1 MQREITALWGEKK
14 VVLRQ
19 TPRAVTPFG
28 GLSVF
33 IEFLQ
38 KIGYGQQVKTH
49 LPVHLRSPNAIDPSE
64 TFTAFLL
71 SVVAGARRFAHTAL
85 LRADRALHTLLGMKR
100 FPTDDTM
107 RNLFK
112 RFRQGLVVQF
122 YEPLWAWQLARVRK
136 RAGGYSLDLDSTVFE
151 RYGQQEGVKR
161 GYNPRKRGRASH
173 HPLLAVLGEAQFIL
187 HGWLRSGNTR
197 SDSGVVEFLKEAWA
211 KLPYRE
217 WIRVVRADS
226 GFCAQELL
234 QHLESLELHYIV
246 VARLT
251 KWLKREAARVATW
264 RALDET
270 YAVGEFRL
278 QLFGWDRERRF
289 VVVRERLQET
299 KRSLGRKLFDL
310 PGYTFRIFVTSRTE
324 APEEIWRDYNQ
335 RACVEQ
341 RIEELKSDLAADDF
355 CLREFFATE
364 AAFLGILMLFNLLGE
379 FQRASGMSGYRQP
392 ATLRAQV
399 FLCGAILGRTGHRK
413 VLHLSAAW
421 GGLQTRNSL
430 LDRLLQY
437 QIPTSPKLDFSSLM
451 TG

>member
-1 MQREITALWGEKK
+1 MQREITVLWGEKK

-33 IEFLQ
+33 VAFLG
-38 KIGYGQQVKTH
+38 KIGYQQQVSEH
-49 LPVHLRSPNAIDPSE
+49 LPVHLKSPNAIDPGE
-64 TFTAFLL
+64 TFTAFLI
-71 SVVAGARRFAHTAL
+71 SVVAGARRFAHTAM
-85 LRADRALHTLLGMKR
+85 LRTDKALHALLGIQR
-100 FPTDDTM
+100 FPTDDTV

-122 YEPLWAWQLARVRK
+122 YEPLWSWQLARVPK

-151 RYGQQEGVKR
+151 RYGEQEGAKR
-161 GYNPRKRGRASH
+161 GYNPRKHGRASH

-211 KLPYRE
+211 KLESRK

-226 GFCAQELL
+226 GFFAQELL
-234 QHLESLELHYIV
+234 QYLEELELHYIV

-251 KWLKREAARVATW
+251 KWLKREAARVQTW

-278 QLFGWDRERRF
+278 KLLGWDRERRF
-289 VVVRERLQET
+289 VVVREQLRET
-299 KRSLGRKLFDL
+299 RRSLGRKLL
-310 PGYTFRIFVTSRTE
+310 EVPGYTFRIFVTNRAE

-335 RACVEQ
+335 RACIEQ

-379 FQRASGMSGYRQP
+379 FQRATGMSGYRQP
-392 ATLRAQV
+392 STLRAQV
-399 FLCGAILGRTGHRK
+399 FLCGAILGRAARRT

-421 GGLQTRNSL
+421 GGLDQRNSL
-430 LDRLLQY
+430 FDKLLQY
-437 QIPTSPKLDFSSLM
+437 EIPT
-451 TG
+451 

>member
-1 MQREITALWGEKK
+1 VQREITALWGEKK
-14 VVLRQ
+14 VVLRP

-33 IEFLQ
+33 IEFLG
-38 KIGYGQQVKTH
+38 KIGFREQVRAH
-49 LPVHLRSPNAIDPSE
+49 LPVHLQSPNAIDPGE

-71 SVVAGARRFAHTAL
+71 AVVAGARRFAHTTL
-85 LRADRALHTLLGMKR
+85 LRADRALHALLGMKR
-100 FPTDDTM
+100 FPSDDTI

-122 YEPLWAWQLARVRK
+122 YEPLWRWQLARVPK

-173 HPLLAVLGEAQFIL
+173 HPLLAVLGEAAFIL

-197 SDSGVVEFLKEAWA
+197 SDSGVVEFLKEALA
-211 KLPYRE
+211 KLPYGE

-226 GFCAQELL
+226 GFFAQELFEY
-234 QHLESLELHYIV
+234 LEGLELHYIV

-251 KWLKREAARVATW
+251 KWLKREAARVQTW
-264 RALDET
+264 RALDEI

-278 QLFGWDRERRF
+278 KLFGWERERRF
-289 VVVRERLQET
+289 VVVRERLRET

-310 PGYTFRIFVTSRTE
+310 PGYTFRVFVTNRPE
-324 APEEIWRDYNQ
+324 APEQIWRDYNQ
-335 RACVEQ
+335 RACMEQ
-341 RIEELKSDLAADDF
+341 RIEELKWDLAADDF
-355 CLREFFATE
+355 CLQEFFATE

-379 FQRASGMSGYRQP
+379 FQRASGLSGYRQP
-392 ATLRAQV
+392 ATLRVQV
-399 FLCGAILGRTGHRK
+399 FLCGAILGRAGHRK
-413 VLHLSAAW
+413 VLHLSQAW
-421 GGLQTRNSL
+421 GGLETRNSL
-430 LDRLLQY
+430 LDSLLKY
-437 QIPTSPKLDFSSLM
+437 QNPTSPKLDFSLLL